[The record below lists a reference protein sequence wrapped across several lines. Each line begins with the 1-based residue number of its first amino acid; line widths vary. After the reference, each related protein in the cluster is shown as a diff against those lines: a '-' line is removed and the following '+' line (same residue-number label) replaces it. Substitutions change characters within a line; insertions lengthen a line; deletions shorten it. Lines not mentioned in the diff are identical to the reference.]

1 MTPVTDPSDPSDAP
15 ERLPAFGRW
24 LARERE
30 LRGLTRDEVIR
41 VMKLAPG
48 VIEALESGEEV
59 RMPPRA
65 YTVGYL
71 RAYAAAVGLDANEVV
86 LRFEEAAG
94 PIAPAGARKRAGA
107 VPGRKV
113 ALVVAAAVAAAVVL
127 WALLRS

>member
-1 MTPVTDPSDPSDAP
+1 MTTVTDPSDTP
-15 ERLPAFGRW
+15 ESLPAFGRW

-30 LRGLTRDEVIR
+30 LRGLTRDEVVR

-71 RAYAAAVGLDANEVV
+71 RAYASAVGLDANEVV

-94 PIAPAGARKRAGA
+94 PAAPRGARPRAP
-107 VPGRKV
+107 VPGRTIV
-113 ALVVAAAVAAAVVL
+113 AVVLAGAAAVGVL